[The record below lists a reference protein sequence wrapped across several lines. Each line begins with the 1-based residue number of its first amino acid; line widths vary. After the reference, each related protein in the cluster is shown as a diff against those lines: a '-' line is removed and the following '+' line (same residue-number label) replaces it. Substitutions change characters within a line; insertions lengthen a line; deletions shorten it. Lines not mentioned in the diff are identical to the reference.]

1 MGEHKC
7 TENNTRN
14 EVWVYSGYAILTL
27 VGSSETGHF
36 EHNERITFCPYC
48 GKDLKKEINDD

>member
-1 MGEHKC
+1 MVNEHRC
-7 TENNTRN
+7 PQNTTRN
-14 EVWVYSGYAILTL
+14 EVWVCGDYAVLTL

-48 GKDLKKEINDD
+48 GSDLRKEKSD